1 MKNKKNI
8 FRLTEC
14 ALFVALATV
23 LSLVKIWQMPLGGSI
38 TLLSMLPICMISFRH
53 GLKWGFISSGVY
65 SLIQLILGITM
76 EGLFGWGLTP
86 AMLIGCILF
95 DYILPFTLLGTAG
108 VFRKKGEIGFYIGI
122 AVAFLLRFLCHF
134 ISGYI
139 IFANL
144 EQWSIFGSTFENA
157 PVLYSICYNAFY
169 IVPELII
176 TVAVTVVLM
185 RFPAFKKLIL
195 NKK

>member
-76 EGLFGWGLTP
+76 DGLFGWGLTP

-108 VFRKKGEIGFYIGI
+108 VFRKKGEIGFYVGI
-122 AVAFLLRFLCHF
+122 TVAFLLRFLCHF

-195 NKK
+195 NKN